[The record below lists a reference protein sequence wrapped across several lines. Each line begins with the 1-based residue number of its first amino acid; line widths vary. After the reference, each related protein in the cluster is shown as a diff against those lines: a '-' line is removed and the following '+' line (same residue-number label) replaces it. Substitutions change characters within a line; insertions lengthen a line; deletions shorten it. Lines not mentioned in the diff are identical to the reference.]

1 MQYMPLDLKIAVFS
15 MFAQVLLTFYAVI
28 KVGVTRITA
37 VRQHGIRLSDVAFDA
52 SGYPEFARR
61 HGNNLANQFEFPI
74 LLYVGVMLAVLFD
87 ASSML
92 FAIFCLGF
100 VISRYYHRLV
110 HVRSNRVVLRFQVFV
125 AGIIML
131 FFAWVVL
138 GFNLLMAEFAG

>member
-1 MQYMPLDLKIAVFS
+1 MLYMPLDLKIAVFS
-15 MFAQVLLTFYAVI
+15 VFAQVLLTFYAVI
-28 KVGVTRITA
+28 KVGLSRIA
-37 VRQHGIRLSDVAFDA
+37 AIRRHDIRLSDVALDA
-52 SGYPEFARR
+52 SSYPEFARR
-61 HGNNLANQFEFPI
+61 HGANLSNQFEFPI

-92 FAIFCLGF
+92 FAICCLAF
-100 VISRYYHRLV
+100 VICRYYHRLV
-110 HVRSNRVVLRFQVFV
+110 HVRSNQVVRRFQVFV